1 MRLVGTIPHPF
12 LLISIFRNDGR
23 VSVKLENEWYEQT
36 YKLGDDERFPNI
48 EAIHRFVDQHFLEE
62 ALNIFVQMHA
72 ARRGSL
78 GRMTPD
84 APGQEMEE
92 II

>member
-1 MRLVGTIPHPF
+1 MRLIGTIPHPF

-36 YKLGDDERFPNI
+36 YKLGDDDRFSGV
-48 EAIHRFVDQHFLEE
+48 EAIHQFVDEHFLEE
-62 ALNIFVQMHA
+62 ALRIFTQMHT
-72 ARRGSL
+72 ARRNSL
-78 GRMTPD
+78 SRMTPAEPD
-84 APGQEMEE
+84 QEMEE

>member
-12 LLISIFRNDGR
+12 LLISVFRNDGR
-23 VSVKLENEWYEQT
+23 VSVKLENEGYEQT
-36 YKLGDDERFPNI
+36 YKLGDDERFSGM
-48 EAIHRFVDQHFLEE
+48 EAIQQFVDEHFLEE

-72 ARRGSL
+72 ARRGSVI
-78 GRMTPD
+78 RMTPA
-84 APGQEMEE
+84 APDQEMEE